1 MIYRI
6 IAALSAAAEIVREAR
21 ALQLKLGRRYAAVGE

>member
-6 IAALSAAAEIVREAR
+6 IAALSAAIEIIRDAR
-21 ALQLKLGRRYAAVGE
+21 ALQLKLGRRHAAISE